1 MGLFRLAIVAAV
13 GVALLP
19 SDKEQQ
25 EILYNRAVLAAEWTM
40 TYCERNAETCAQA
53 TAFWGEF
60 KQKAQFAAGL
70 AYDAVSEQIA
80 SAQTGS
86 IETGTLA
93 PPAPQRPRLDAGTL
107 KAGDLEPA
115 WGGEARR
122 GTAKP
127 QARLEVRPAH

>member
-25 EILYNRAVLAAEWTM
+25 EILYNRAALAAEWTM
-40 TYCERNAETCAQA
+40 NYCVRNAETCTQA
-53 TAFWGEF
+53 AAFWGEF

-80 SAQTGS
+80 STDTKT
-86 IETGTLA
+86 IETGALGS
-93 PPAPQRPRLDAGTL
+93 QSSKRPRLDAGTL
-107 KAGDLEPA
+107 KPDDLEPA
-115 WGGEARR
+115 WGGGRAS
-122 GTAKP
+122 AKP
-127 QARLEVRPAH
+127 QARLDAKTGG